1 MHTRYKRPKGRN
13 ATSATI
19 LKYGSKDVPTSA
31 KLFVSTMI
39 SQIAHIEH
47 VHYYLI
53 IYCITYVSTVECN
66 IYIYYYIQISCIY
79 GYTMIYIYIYIQ
91 EVQVQ
96 RLLKK
101 KQFPHVRRFCGTCH
115 ANHDRHAC
123 HTYHPA
129 FPSATSFQI
138 IFVAL
143 F

>member
-53 IYCITYVSTVECN
+53 IYCITYVSTVEYNIN
-66 IYIYYYIQISCIY
+66 IYIYIITYRYHVFVDIQ
-79 GYTMIYIYIYIQ
+79 
-91 EVQVQ
+91 
-96 RLLKK
+96 
-101 KQFPHVRRFCGTCH
+101 
-115 ANHDRHAC
+115 
-123 HTYHPA
+123 
-129 FPSATSFQI
+129 
-138 IFVAL
+138 
-143 F
+143 